1 MEARLHLDIHMGMI
15 GSATDFTY
23 KWCINMG
30 MDEQEAARM
39 TLALD
44 ETLTNIYL
52 FGYREKSG
60 EAELI
65 FVYHASE
72 IEIIVKEYGEPFHF
86 RHYKYSKSAAL
97 KEGNF
102 QGAGLELLKNLTD
115 HFIYLN
121 RGKDGKEFRLVKIL
135 EREHISD
142 ILARRNE
149 EAGEDEE
156 SETDYL
162 LTPVTTSDAEDIAKL
177 IYKSYDYTYN
187 KEEMYF
193 PKLQETAIQHGY
205 KFGTIIR
212 TSVGGPAGYFAVIR
226 NTDSLVGEIGEAVVA
241 PEHRKKGLMKRMLI
255 ELISMSKEHGLL
267 GLYGF
272 ALTVHTVSQIVN
284 QKFNFKSTAILL
296 SNLYGSSF
304 KGFDENYPQP
314 VSVIADFLPLYTQR
328 TTSVYL
334 PDLYKTILTEIYN
347 QFEASPVINKLPEVI
362 EKPFEETELK
372 LNISY
377 SGNTATIVCYQY
389 GKTFENSCASILK
402 SLQGFKLNAIYID
415 LPLEHPW
422 IEHAVNWI
430 SEQGFIFG
438 GLLPLIHKEKDF
450 FRMQKVQITLDF
462 KLIQTEPEMA
472 TKLKQL
478 VSTEYHEL
486 QKNKRQTGSG
496 FNY

>member
-1 MEARLHLDIHMGMI
+1 MEARLHLDMHMGMI
-15 GSATDFTY
+15 GSATDFTF

-30 MDEQEAARM
+30 MDKEEAARM

-44 ETLTNIYL
+44 EILTNIYL

-72 IEIIVKEYGEPFHF
+72 IEIIIKEYGEPFHF
-86 RHYKYSKSAAL
+86 RQYKYSKSAAL
-97 KEGNF
+97 NEGNF
-102 QGAGLELLKNLTD
+102 QGAGLELLNNLTD

-121 RGKDGKEFRLVKIL
+121 RGNDGKEYRLVKIL

-142 ILARRNE
+142 ILARQNE
-149 EAGEDEE
+149 EAGEEE
-156 SETDYL
+156 KMDTDYL

-177 IYKSYDYTYN
+177 IYKSYNYTYN

-193 PKLQETAIQHGY
+193 PKLQETALQQGY
-205 KFGTIIR
+205 KFGTIVR
-212 TSVGGPAGYFAVIR
+212 TSEGGPVGYFAVIR

-241 PEHRKKGLMKRMLI
+241 PEHRKRGLMKQMLN
-255 ELISMSKEHGLL
+255 ELIDMSKEQGLL
-267 GLYGF
+267 GLYGY
-272 ALTVHTVSQIVN
+272 ALTLHIVSQIVN
-284 QKFNFKSTAILL
+284 QKFHFKNTAILL
-296 SNLYGSSF
+296 SNLYGASF

-314 VSVIADFLPLYTQR
+314 VSVIADFLPLYSRR

-334 PDLYKTILTEIYN
+334 PDSYKSILREIYN
-347 QFEASPVINKLPEVI
+347 QFEASPAINKLPRVI

-402 SLQGFKLNAIYID
+402 SLSGLNLHAIYID
-415 LPLEHPW
+415 LPLDHPW
-422 IEHAVNWI
+422 IDHAVNWM
-430 SEQGFIFG
+430 SNQDFIFC
-438 GLLPLIHKEKDF
+438 GLMPLIHNEKDF
-450 FRMQKVQITLDF
+450 FRMQKIQTTLDF
-462 KLIQTEPEMA
+462 KLIHTEPEMA

-478 VSTEYHEL
+478 VSKEYHEL
-486 QKNKRQTGSG
+486 QENKG
-496 FNY
+496 